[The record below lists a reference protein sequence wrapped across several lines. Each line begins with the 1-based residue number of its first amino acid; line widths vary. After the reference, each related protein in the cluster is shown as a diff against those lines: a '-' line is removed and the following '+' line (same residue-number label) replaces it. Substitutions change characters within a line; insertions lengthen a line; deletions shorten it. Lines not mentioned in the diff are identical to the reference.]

1 MATQDAL
8 SQGRASYQQEAWRDA
23 HAFWT
28 AADREVPLEPEDL
41 EGLAACAYMLGN
53 DSECA
58 DLWSRAHH
66 AFLHRGDAEHAARCA
81 FRIGFELLSK
91 GMGAHG
97 SGWLARARR
106 VLDDAGVDSVV
117 RGYLLI
123 PEGIRAARANDGPR
137 ALELFSEALAM
148 GKRFGDT
155 DLVAIGRMGQGR
167 SLIKMGRV
175 AEGVALLDEVMVA
188 VTAGELSP
196 LVVGDVYCSVIDACT
211 EIFDLRRAQEW
222 TDALARWCDRQP
234 ELVPYRASC
243 LIRRAEILQAHGS
256 WADAMDA
263 AARARERL
271 VTPPPKP
278 AAGAALY
285 QCGELH
291 RLRGELEKAEEAYR
305 QANELGRKPQPGL
318 ALLRLAQGDVDVAVA
333 SIRRAVDETT
343 DVALRSRVLVA
354 SVEILLAAN
363 DQASARGATN
373 ELRDIAVS
381 MDALFLR
388 AAAAHANAAVL
399 LAEGDNEGALSAL
412 CEARDLWRALE
423 APYEDARSGLLV
435 AMASRKVGDADTAD
449 LELTS
454 ARRTFERLG
463 AATDVARVDELRK
476 ALPAKGMSP
485 KGAGQLTGRELEVLR
500 LVATGKTNR
509 AIADALRLSE
519 KTVARHVSNIFT
531 KLGLSSRAAAT
542 AYAYRNRLL

>member
-41 EGLAACAYMLGN
+41 DGLAACAYMLGN

-123 PEGIRAARANDGPR
+123 PEGIRAARANDGAR

-243 LIRRAEILQAHGS
+243 LIRRAEILQVHGS
-256 WADAMDA
+256 WTDAMDA

-318 ALLRLAQGDVDVAVA
+318 ALLRLAQGDVDAAVA

-412 CEARDLWRALE
+412 CEARDLWRDLE

-519 KTVARHVSNIFT
+519 KTVARHVSNILT
-531 KLGLSSRAAAT
+531 KLDLPSRSAAT
-542 AYAYRNRLL
+542 AYAYSRNLV

>member
-1 MATQDAL
+1 VATQDAL
-8 SQGRASYQQEAWRDA
+8 SQGRASYQREAWRDA
-23 HAFWT
+23 HAFWS

-123 PEGIRAARANDGPR
+123 PEGIRAAHSNDGAR
-137 ALELFSEALAM
+137 AFELFSDALAM
-148 GKRFGDT
+148 GERFGDT

-167 SLIKMGRV
+167 SLIKMSRV
-175 AEGVALLDEVMVA
+175 VEGVALLDEVMVA

-412 CEARDLWRALE
+412 CEARDLWRDLE

-542 AYAYRNRLL
+542 AHAYRNHLL

>member
-8 SQGRASYQQEAWRDA
+8 RQGRASYQREAWREA
-23 HAFWT
+23 HAFWS
-28 AADREVPLEPEDL
+28 AADREVPLGPEDL

-66 AFLHRGDAEHAARCA
+66 AFLHRGDAEQAARCA

-123 PEGIRAARANDGPR
+123 PEGIRAAHSNDGAR
-137 ALELFSEALAM
+137 AFELFSEALAM
-148 GKRFGDT
+148 GERFGDT

-167 SLIKMGRV
+167 SLIKMSRV
-175 AEGVALLDEVMVA
+175 VEGVALLDEVMVA

-196 LVVGDVYCSVIDACT
+196 LVVGDVYCSVIDACN

-222 TDALARWCDRQP
+222 TDALTQWCGRQP
-234 ELVPYRASC
+234 DLVPYRGSC
-243 LIRRAEILQAHGS
+243 LIRRAEILQVHGS
-256 WADAMDA
+256 WTDAMDA

-271 VTPPPKP
+271 VAPPPKP
-278 AAGAALY
+278 AAGKALY

-305 QANELGRKPQPGL
+305 QANDLGRKPQPGL
-318 ALLRLAQGDVDVAVA
+318 ALLRLAQGDVDSAVA

-343 DVALRSRVLVA
+343 DMALRSRALVA

-363 DQASARGATN
+363 DQASARVAAN

-381 MDALFLR
+381 MDAPFLR
-388 AAAAHANAAVL
+388 AAAAHANGAVL
-399 LAEGDNEGALSAL
+399 LAEADNEGALSAL
-412 CEARDLWRALE
+412 CEARDLWRDLE
-423 APYEDARSGLLV
+423 APYEDARSGVLV
-435 AMASRKVGDADTAD
+435 AMASRKVGDAETAD
-449 LELTS
+449 LELAS

-463 AATDVARVDELRK
+463 AAPDVARVDELTKPRAPK
-476 ALPAKGMSP
+476 GTPA
-485 KGAGQLTGRELEVLR
+485 KGAGQLTRRELEVLR

-542 AYAYRNRLL
+542 AHAYRNHLL

>member
-1 MATQDAL
+1 
-8 SQGRASYQQEAWRDA
+8 
-23 HAFWT
+23 
-28 AADREVPLEPEDL
+28 
-41 EGLAACAYMLGN
+41 
-53 DSECA
+53 
-58 DLWSRAHH
+58 
-66 AFLHRGDAEHAARCA
+66 
-81 FRIGFELLSK
+81 
-91 GMGAHG
+91 
-97 SGWLARARR
+97 
-106 VLDDAGVDSVV
+106 V

-412 CEARDLWRALE
+412 CEARDLWRDLE

>member
-1 MATQDAL
+1 VATHDAL
-8 SQGRASYQQEAWRDA
+8 RQGRASYQREAWRDA
-23 HAFWT
+23 HAFWS

-41 EGLAACAYMLGN
+41 DGLAACAYMLGN
-53 DSECA
+53 ESECA

-66 AFLHRGDAEHAARCA
+66 AFLQRGDADQAARCA
-81 FRIGFELLSK
+81 FRIGRELLSK
-91 GMGAHG
+91 GMSAQG

-123 PEGIRAARANDGPR
+123 PDAIRAARTNDGAR
-137 ALELFSEALAM
+137 AFELFSEALAT
-148 GKRFGDT
+148 GKRFDDT

-222 TDALARWCDRQP
+222 TDALTQWCDRQP
-234 ELVPYRASC
+234 DLVPYRGSC
-243 LIRRAEILQAHGS
+243 LIRRAEILQVHGS

-263 AARARERL
+263 AARACERL

-278 AAGAALY
+278 SAGTALY

-291 RLRGELEKAEEAYR
+291 RLRGELEKAEDGYR

-318 ALLRLAQGDVDVAVA
+318 ALLRLAQGDVDAAVA
-333 SIRRAVDETT
+333 SIRRAVDDPT

-354 SVEILLAAN
+354 SVEIFLAAH
-363 DQASARGATN
+363 DQASARGAAN
-373 ELRDIAVS
+373 ELRDIAAS
-381 MDALFLR
+381 IGALFLR
-388 AAAAHANAAVL
+388 AAAAHANGALL

-412 CEARDLWRALE
+412 CEARDLWRDLE
-423 APYEDARSGLLV
+423 APYEDARTGVLV
-435 AMASRKVGDADTAD
+435 ALASRKVGDADTAD
-449 LELTS
+449 FELTS

-463 AATDVARVDELRK
+463 AALDVARVDELTK
-476 ALPAKGMSP
+476 ALAPTRTSP
-485 KGAGQLTGRELEVLR
+485 KGTGQLTGRELEVLR

-509 AIADALRLSE
+509 AIADALCLSE

-542 AYAYRNRLL
+542 GYAYRNRLL